1 MTAAKK
7 ARMRQAR
14 PRAGVIASPAVAL
27 QSTGAARAFID
38 PTKALPGGR
47 SGLAHERRLHPL
59 ASLRK
64 ET

>member
-1 MTAAKK
+1 MTAITK

-14 PRAGVIASPAVAL
+14 PREGVLASPAVAL
-27 QSTGAARAFID
+27 QSTGATRAFID

-47 SGLAHERRLHPL
+47 SGLAPARRLHPM

>member
-1 MTAAKK
+1 MTAFTK
-7 ARMRQAR
+7 ARMRRAR
-14 PRAGVIASPAVAL
+14 PREGVIASPEVAL
-27 QSTGAARAFID
+27 QSTTATRAFID

-47 SGLAHERRLHPL
+47 SGLAHARRLHPM

>member
-1 MTAAKK
+1 MTAFTK

-14 PRAGVIASPAVAL
+14 PREGIITSPAVAL
-27 QSTGAARAFID
+27 QSTGATRAFID

-47 SGLAHERRLHPL
+47 SGLAHARRLHPMDC
-59 ASLRK
+59 LRK

>member
-1 MTAAKK
+1 MMAAKK

-14 PRAGVIASPAVAL
+14 PREGVVASPAVAF
-27 QSTGAARAFID
+27 QSTGAARAYID

-47 SGLAHERRLHPL
+47 SGLAHARRLHPM

>member
-1 MTAAKK
+1 MTTTTK

-14 PRAGVIASPAVAL
+14 PREGVIASPAVAL
-27 QSTGAARAFID
+27 QSTTATRAFID

-47 SGLAHERRLHPL
+47 SGLAHARRLHPM